1 MAHKRQHKNRYL
13 DDPVTNKPMYWW
25 FGSIVDECHWILNE
39 ELKNH
44 SRFSAAGWGKR
55 YRICIFGRDTQK
67 REDGVADQELLTAEA
82 WGCANGGSGHR
93 GYADTISLEQGSYVA
108 GFYLDGEEGRQ
119 PVICWTS
126 PNCPQ
131 TDLFKG
137 DTPERFIPRSGYF
150 GCDNLG
156 NNISTKDMFADPVEI
171 CESKT
176 VDGGCTNVNQVLQ
189 KDDASI
195 DIILKKTYQCE
206 GPKGPLKGI
215 QGAIQRLLAIIQ
227 LIKKRSKSALG
238 AVSDITSNIR
248 SVVNSAAKFI
258 TGLVKLIFSKM
269 RGFIVQKIDQGL
281 KDIANLLPPNLRQSV
296 AETAV
301 KGTDTINCV
310 FNKIISGL
318 LDLVLELLDDL
329 IDKFIL
335 APMCAA
341 EQFLGK
347 IIGSVLNEITGAI
360 ESVLSSIEGLV
371 DAASGILDS
380 VFDIFDI
387 VVGVLNFLK
396 CDETPDCQFVE
407 KWNWWTGDKEADA
420 VSDFLGETLK
430 NISKGLGE
438 VGSKGCNTSQLPC
451 GAPSISFSG
460 GGGSGLAGNP
470 IISTAGEIMGI
481 DITNFGSGYTST
493 PSISITDGCGKGS
506 GATASLLTS
515 SSKKESGIDPV
526 TTSDTGE
533 EITIT
538 GAIILSPGEGYISA
552 PDGSTGGNGKVLSEP
567 EDTIIVDEN
576 GNYEVYPPD
585 TTIPINSGSTIYLP
599 QNTRVPV
606 YNEDGNYQGSIGGL
620 GQINPI
626 LINNPNTDDGRLIIT
641 TPKNT
646 SNPLPNREEEGT
658 TGEQNIIPINEFPF
672 PGTGPLPEIKIG
684 LDFTSDPPENPSVN
698 DQYTNTQDGI
708 GNWPGFIGEDV
719 KEGDTT
725 IFDGN
730 EWILN
735 PSVRSGIQPIGDP
748 IGNGNETLNPP
759 VRAGIQPIGDPISDE
774 DIILDGVF
782 IEDGGVNYQDEDA
795 IEITPNNGVEMRPV
809 FDDRGSLIDI
819 IITNPGSKFDNY
831 PKIAIKSTTGF
842 NANILPIFKLRKRNE
857 DPDSAI
863 RGQRIISVIDC
874 VGKNIPN

>member
-1 MAHKRQHKNRYL
+1 MAHKREHKNPYL

-25 FGSIVDECHWILNE
+25 FGQIVDEVHWIPNE
-39 ELKNH
+39 VLPNH
-44 SRFSAAGWGKR
+44 SRFSIPGWGKR
-55 YRICIFGRDTQK
+55 YRISIFSRDTQN
-67 REDGVADQELLTAEA
+67 REEGVPDEQLYMAEA
-82 WGCANGGSGHR
+82 WSSPNGGSGHR
-93 GYADTISLEQGSYVA
+93 GYADTICLEQGSFVA

-126 PNCPQ
+126 PNNPQ

-137 DTPERFIPRSGYF
+137 DPSVRFIPRSGYF
-150 GCDNLG
+150 GQNNPG
-156 NNISTKDMFADPVEI
+156 NNIACKDIFGHPVDRVEP

-176 VDGGCTNVNQVLQ
+176 CDGGVTTVHKIDQL
-189 KDDASI
+189 DDASI
-195 DIILKKTYQCE
+195 DISLKKTYECE

-248 SVVNSAAKFI
+248 SVVNSAANFI
-258 TGLVKLIFSKM
+258 TGLLKVIFSKM
-269 RGFIVQKIDQGL
+269 RGFVVQKIDQGL
-281 KDIANLLPPNLRQSV
+281 KDVANLLPPNLRQAVS
-296 AETAV
+296 ETAV

-318 LDLVLELLDDL
+318 LDLVLGLLDDL
-329 IDKFIL
+329 IDKFVL

-360 ESVLSSIEGLV
+360 EGVLSSIEGLV

-396 CDETPDCQFVE
+396 CDETPDCQFVD
-407 KWNWWTGDKEADA
+407 KWNWWTGDKEAAA

-430 NISKGLGE
+430 NISEGLG
-438 VGSKGCNTSQLPC
+438 GGGGGAGCNTAQLPC
-451 GAPSISFSG
+451 GPPSISFSG

-481 DITNFGSGYTST
+481 DITNFGSGYTSS

-538 GAIILSPGEGYISA
+538 GAIILSPGQGYISA

-684 LDFTSDPPENPSVN
+684 MDFTSDPPENPSVN

-748 IGNGNETLNPP
+748 I
-759 VRAGIQPIGDPISDE
+759 SDE

-795 IEITPNNGVEMRPV
+795 IEITPDNGVEMRPV

-831 PKIAIKSTTGF
+831 PKIVIKSTTGF

-874 VGKNIPN
+874 VKKNIPN

>member
-1 MAHKRQHKNRYL
+1 MAHKREHKNRYL

-25 FGSIVDECHWILNE
+25 FGQIVDEVHWIPNE
-39 ELKNH
+39 VLPNH
-44 SRFSAAGWGKR
+44 SRFSIPGWGKR
-55 YRICIFGRDTQK
+55 YRISIFSRDTQN
-67 REDGVADQELLTAEA
+67 REEGVPDEELYMAEA
-82 WGCANGGSGHR
+82 WSCPNGGSGHR
-93 GYADTISLEQGSYVA
+93 GYADTISLEQGSFVA

-126 PNCPQ
+126 ANNPQ

-137 DTPERFIPRSGYF
+137 DPSVRFIPRSGYF
-150 GCDNLG
+150 GQNNLG
-156 NNISTKDMFADPVEI
+156 NNISTKDMFSDPVEP

-176 VDGGCTNVNQVLQ
+176 NDGGVTNVHQVDQL
-189 KDDASI
+189 DDASI
-195 DIILKKTYQCE
+195 DIPLKKTYECE

-248 SVVNSAAKFI
+248 SVVNSAANFI
-258 TGLVKLIFSKM
+258 TGLLKVIFSKM
-269 RGFIVQKIDQGL
+269 RGFVVQKIDQGL
-281 KDIANLLPPNLRQSV
+281 KDVANLLPPNLRQAVS
-296 AETAV
+296 ETAV

-318 LDLVLELLDDL
+318 LDLVLGLLDDL
-329 IDKFIL
+329 IGKFIS

-341 EQFLGK
+341 EQFLAK
-347 IIGSVLNEITGAI
+347 ILGNVLNEITGAI

-380 VFDIFDI
+380 IFDIFDI

-396 CDETPDCQFVE
+396 CDETPDCNYVDT
-407 KWNWWTGDKEADA
+407 WNWWTGEKEAAA

-430 NISKGLGE
+430 NISEGLG
-438 VGSKGCNTSQLPC
+438 GGGGGGAGCNTAQLPC
-451 GAPSISFSG
+451 GPPSVSFSG

-481 DITNFGSGYTST
+481 DITNFGSGYTSS

-538 GAIILSPGEGYISA
+538 GAIITSPGTGYISI

-585 TTIPINSGSTIYLP
+585 TTTPINSGSTIYLP

-684 LDFTSDPPENPSVN
+684 LDFTSDPPENPSIN

-730 EWILN
+730 EWI
-735 PSVRSGIQPIGDP
+735 
-748 IGNGNETLNPP
+748 LNPP

-795 IEITPNNGVEMRPV
+795 IEITPDNGVEMRPV

-831 PKIAIKSTTGF
+831 PKIVIKSTTGF

-874 VGKNIPN
+874 VKKNIPN